1 MDIHFSCSR
10 CAQHIVVDE
19 SGIGQQ
25 IECPGCHSQLT
36 VPAPVKPPAR
46 KLPHL
51 VVEKPAEGPPSEP
64 MGPPPAASKL
74 GKKGK
79 GAKYRCTNPRCGA
92 VLSKSQLRTQ
102 QVAGRILQVCPSCRM
117 NVTLMAAP
125 AGFWS
130 RMFKKG
136 K

>member
-1 MDIHFSCSR
+1 MDIHFACPH

-19 SGIGQQ
+19 SGKGQQ

-36 VPAPVKPPAR
+36 IPAPVEPPAR
-46 KLPHL
+46 KLPRL
-51 VVEKPAEGPPSEP
+51 VAETPAEAPPQ
-64 MGPPPAASKL
+64 GPPPAASKF

-79 GAKYRCTNPRCGA
+79 GAKYRCTNPRCG
-92 VLSKSQLRTQ
+92 VVVSESDLRTQ
-102 QVAGRILQVCPSCRM
+102 QVAGRISRVCPKCRM
-117 NVTLMAAP
+117 NVTLMAAR